1 MTVRDTRTA
10 RARLSQA
17 LWHRLTRLKSC
28 EAGVS
33 AIEFGLM
40 LPVFIPLALFGTEL
54 AYYAS
59 IRLQISQIAMSVA
72 DNASR
77 LGQTENAGV
86 TPTITESDI
95 DSVMFGAM
103 TQGSKIN
110 LKENG
115 KVILSSL
122 EKDDLTGRQ
131 WFHWQRCRGD
141 LDKSSSYGPAR
152 YGLQDDSFT
161 GVGRKQKTLKALPGS
176 AVMVAEVY
184 YKYDGLFGSLFG
196 SVPDI
201 HEEAMFMIR
210 DDRNLGDRDGAGISP
225 GASNSTC

>member
-1 MTVRDTRTA
+1 M
-10 RARLSQA
+10 RLIAATQRKAATGRS
-17 LWHRLTRLKSC
+17 LLRRLVECRK
-28 EAGVS
+28 AVS

-54 AYYAS
+54 AYFAS
-59 IRLQISQIAMSVA
+59 VRLHVSQVALSVA

-86 TPTITESDI
+86 TPTITESDV

-103 TQGSKIN
+103 KQGSKIG
-110 LKENG
+110 LQEHG
-115 KVILSSL
+115 RVILSSL
-122 EKDDLTGRQ
+122 ERDDLTGRQ

-141 LDKSSSYGPAR
+141 FNRASSYGPAR
-152 YGLQDDSFT
+152 FGLQGT
-161 GVGRKQKTLKALPGS
+161 VLAGVGRKQKTLRATAGS

-184 YKYDGLFGSLFG
+184 YEYQGLFGSLFG
-196 SVPDI
+196 TVPTI

-210 DDRNLGDRDGAGISP
+210 DDRDLGSRDGGGISP
-225 GASNSTC
+225 GESQSTC